1 MFAIMYIIIFDF
13 RYIFFSL
20 KNIVIF
26 VLLVPLVFVVSTYRV
41 TQFDLSAIPTDE
53 LDQVLIE
60 SFDEEIDKIR
70 RIR

>member
-1 MFAIMYIIIFDF
+1 MSRGSAVALIMFAIMYIIFDF

-41 TQFDLSAIPTDE
+41 TQFDLSAIP
-53 LDQVLIE
+53 QMNWIK
-60 SFDEEIDKIR
+60 F
-70 RIR
+70 